1 MSSHTP
7 SRKQMLA
14 ATHFGLWRR
23 PSNEEAFFEF
33 EVPGLDIC
41 VTANLRLETE
51 PIGPVGQCK

>member
-1 MSSHTP
+1 
-7 SRKQMLA
+7 MLA

-23 PSNEEAFFEF
+23 PSNEETFFEF

-41 VTANLRLETE
+41 VTADLRLKTE